1 MPSGNPAV
9 AFLCN
14 SRPKTDDTVGQMK
27 AEIAEARGNER
38 KTETEKNFRGE
49 KRFGVDSI
57 DMFFFL
63 NKSSFQFLQEQTFA
77 L

>member
-1 MPSGNPAV
+1 
-9 AFLCN
+9 
-14 SRPKTDDTVGQMK
+14 MK